1 MDSILSWFILTV
13 LVVISCM
20 RFVIKAIKEYDEY
33 RKHVRYED
41 DKMWSNLK

>member
-13 LVVISCM
+13 LVVISCVC
-20 RFVIKAIKEYDEY
+20 FIVKAIKEYDEY
-33 RKHVRYED
+33 QKRTRYED